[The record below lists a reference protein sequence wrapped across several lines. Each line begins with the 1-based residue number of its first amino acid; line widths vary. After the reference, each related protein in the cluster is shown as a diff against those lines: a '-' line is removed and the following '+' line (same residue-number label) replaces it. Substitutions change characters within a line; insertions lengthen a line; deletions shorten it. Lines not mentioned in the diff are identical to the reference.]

1 MGSQR
6 GPDLISGD
14 QRKAARAGGEVAV
27 FVTQSASGRRESA
40 RNVHGVVPE
49 GTKGGAVRVSRH
61 VMRGGALCNDAE
73 AASWLPDWDSRRE
86 RSTTTSSARP
96 RATRPAAPPVPG
108 ATSHE
113 RRREVM

>member
-86 RSTTTSSARP
+86 RSTSSARATTGSPPGARSDVP
-96 RATRPAAPPVPG
+96 RAAPR
-108 ATSHE
+108 SD
-113 RRREVM
+113 VM

>member
-40 RNVHGVVPE
+40 RNVHGDVPM
-49 GTKGGAVRVSRH
+49 KGLRAGPSACH
-61 VMRGGALCNDAE
+61 VM
-73 AASWLPDWDSRRE
+73 
-86 RSTTTSSARP
+86 
-96 RATRPAAPPVPG
+96 
-108 ATSHE
+108 
-113 RRREVM
+113 